1 MHNTLPD
8 TPAAMPAYDLQA
20 CRKLMRG
27 GSKSF
32 FAASLLLPA
41 RVCAPASALYAF
53 CRLADDAIDL
63 GQDPA
68 AEMAGLRRRL
78 DAIYDG
84 RPGPQDADRALA
96 HVVHRF
102 AIPRLLLDALLEG
115 FLWDADGR
123 RYETLDDVQ
132 DYAARVAGT
141 VGAMMALVMGVHTPR
156 ALARACELGIAMQL
170 TNIARDV
177 GEDAR
182 NGRLYLPRAWLR
194 EAGIDPDAWLRAPR
208 FDAAMAGV
216 VERLLQSADAL
227 YRRAEHGVAELPR
240 DCRSAILA
248 ARLGLCRD
256 RRAAAARRAGF
267 GEPAHGG
274 VEAAQA
280 GADRPRRRC
289 RAAPAAA
296 LDRRAGAGC
305 GAVPGRCGRRAC
317 TVRRGAAGA
326 RRAAAPQLRRA
337 HGRGHRTVR
346 APGRTG
352 PRLPL
357 TLTPWAALA
366 MSQNLPVILIEVVLI
381 FGGVLAFGWWQLR
394 DLKKERERRE
404 QRTARGG

>member
-8 TPAAMPAYDLQA
+8 TPVAMPDYDLQA

-32 FAASLLLPA
+32 FAASLLLPS

-78 DAIYDG
+78 DAIYEG

-123 RYETLDDVQ
+123 RYETLEEVQ

-141 VGAMMALVMGVHTPR
+141 VGAMMALVMGAQTQR

-182 NGRLYLPRAWLR
+182 NGRLYLPRQWLR
-194 EAGIDPDAWLRAPR
+194 EAGIDPDAWLRAPC
-208 FDAAMAGV
+208 FNAAIAGV
-216 VERLLQSADAL
+216 IDRLLQCADAL

-248 ARLGLCRD
+248 ARLVYAEIGVQLQREGLD
-256 RRAAAARRAGF
+256 SVSRRTVVSKRRKLALIARAASAALRAPPPLIGVPALPAVQFLVDAAAARPLAAAVLPM
-267 GEPAHGG
+267 PATPPRRSLDERLAVVIGLF
-274 VEAAQA
+274 ERQAAQ
-280 GADRPRRRC
+280 G
-289 RAAPAAA
+289 RAY
-296 LDRRAGAGC
+296 R
-305 GAVPGRCGRRAC
+305 
-317 TVRRGAAGA
+317 
-326 RRAAAPQLRRA
+326 
-337 HGRGHRTVR
+337 
-346 APGRTG
+346 
-352 PRLPL
+352 
-357 TLTPWAALA
+357 
-366 MSQNLPVILIEVVLI
+366 
-381 FGGVLAFGWWQLR
+381 
-394 DLKKERERRE
+394 
-404 QRTARGG
+404 